1 MVTRKSRS
9 AKQEHDLL
17 FTSRLDEIR
26 NVYRG
31 TIARPHSAPKQP
43 HRSMQL
49 VIAAARSTG
58 CFDGLL
64 RLDRERTADDFVVT
78 FADAMEPSQRRV
90 PRPGGRL
97 YPSALTVDLTI
108 DTLTVDTLIVDVTV
122 DTLIVDV
129 TVDMDAAG

>member
-1 MVTRKSRS
+1 MLATSPPAIAPTISTAPIETNQRMSCPPQSYQDMVTRKSRA

-49 VIAAARSTG
+49 VIAAARSAG
-58 CFDGLL
+58 VSASIASR
-64 RLDRERTADDFVVT
+64 RL
-78 FADAMEPSQRRV
+78 S
-90 PRPGGRL
+90 
-97 YPSALTVDLTI
+97 S
-108 DTLTVDTLIVDVTV
+108 
-122 DTLIVDV
+122 
-129 TVDMDAAG
+129 

>member
-1 MVTRKSRS
+1 MVTRKSRA

-49 VIAAARSTG
+49 VIAAARSAG
-58 CFDGLL
+58 FSASIASR
-64 RLDRERTADDFVVT
+64 RL
-78 FADAMEPSQRRV
+78 MISSSPSPMQWSHRKRGFPV
-90 PRPGGRL
+90 RAGDCILPP
-97 YPSALTVDLTI
+97 LTVDVTA
-108 DTLTVDTLIVDVTV
+108 DTLIVDVTV
-122 DTLIVDV
+122 TP
-129 TVDMDAAG
+129 